1 MILFGSITYIF
12 VFASPPSFVKQG
24 RILNVDSTWLL
35 VRGDYEALVQCFVR
49 GILCLVWMKD
59 INRGW
64 NKPKLAGALVMNYRV
79 KDLELASQGNDSIY
93 LAEAR
98 MPTLV
103 RIRKRFE
110 DEKPLDDVT
119 ISACLHVTRETAV
132 LLRTLRAGGATVALC
147 GSNPLSTQ
155 DDVAAALV
163 QEGFNVY
170 AWRGN
175 DDEYYD
181 CIRRVL
187 RCDPNILI
195 DDGADLIVTAH
206 DESKGL
212 LKNMF
217 GAQEETTTG
226 VNRLRIMEEEGVLE
240 IPVIAVNNAEVKML
254 FDNRYGTGQGV
265 VSVIKALNILF
276 AGKTVVVAGYGWC
289 SKGLAMR
296 ARGLGAEVVVTEVD
310 PIKALEAVMD
320 GYRVLPMLKAVEEA
334 DVVFTSTGCK
344 DIVTT
349 KHFSRMKDGT
359 VLANL
364 GHFNVEIAVTALE
377 ALAVTKRRV
386 REDVEE
392 YTLSDGR
399 RLYLIAEGRLAN
411 LVTLGGHPAE
421 IMDLS
426 FSVQALTA
434 EYLTKNQG
442 QLGKQVYEVS
452 GAISRDVAGVKLDT
466 MGIQIDALTKDQL
479 AYVSS
484 FTLGT

>member
-1 MILFGSITYIF
+1 
-12 VFASPPSFVKQG
+12 
-24 RILNVDSTWLL
+24 
-35 VRGDYEALVQCFVR
+35 
-49 GILCLVWMKD
+49 MKD

-64 NKPKLAGALVMNYRV
+64 NKPNLAGDLVMNYRV
-79 KDLELASQGNDSIY
+79 KDLDLASQGADAIY

-98 MPTLV
+98 MPALV

-110 DEKPLDDVT
+110 DEKPLADVR
-119 ISACLHVTRETAV
+119 IGACLHVTRETAV

-163 QEGFNVY
+163 REGFRVY

-175 DDEYYD
+175 NDAYYE
-181 CIRRVL
+181 CIGRVL
-187 RCDPNILI
+187 GCDPQILI

-206 DESKGL
+206 REAGGF
-212 LKNMF
+212 LKNVY

-226 VNRLRIMEEEGVLE
+226 VNRLRVMEAEGVLA
-240 IPVIAVNNAEVKML
+240 IPVIAVNDAEVKML

-265 VSVIKALNILF
+265 VSVIKALNVLL

-296 ARGLGAEVVVTEVD
+296 ARGLGAAVVVTEVD

-320 GYRVLPMLKAVEEA
+320 GFRVMPMLEAVAEA
-334 DVVFTSTGCK
+334 DVVFTSTGCR
-344 DIVTT
+344 DVVAA
-349 KHFSRMKDGT
+349 KHFRRMRDGV

-364 GHFNVEIAVTALE
+364 GHFNVEIAVAALE
-377 ALAVTKRRV
+377 ALAVAKRRV
-386 REDVEE
+386 GADVEE
-392 YTLSDGR
+392 YTLADGR
-399 RLYLIAEGRLAN
+399 RLYLVAEGRLAN

-426 FSVQALTA
+426 FSVQALVA
-434 EYLTKNQG
+434 EYLTQHRSG
-442 QLGKQVYEVS
+442 LGKRVYEV
-452 GAISRDVAGVKLDT
+452 AEEISRDVARVKLDA
-466 MGIQIDALTKDQL
+466 MGVRMDSLTKAQV
-479 AYVSS
+479 AYVRS